1 MNEVIIASNLLLWIA
16 VIALALAVFG
26 LSRQI
31 GVLLERVAPAGAL
44 ITGKGLRPG
53 ELAPELDLIALGG
66 ERVHIGGQRR
76 GDQRSTLVFFLSPT
90 CPMCDAVV
98 PGVRSLARSERSW
111 LDVVLASDGDDADHE
126 AYVRRKNLDALP
138 YVVSRELGL
147 RFRVGQLPH
156 AALVDEKGMVVS
168 AGLTNTREHLDSLLE
183 AKRRGVGSLQEYL
196 QRRDQGRPRATDAAG

>member
-1 MNEVIIASNLLLWIA
+1 MSTVILASNVLLWIT
-16 VIALALAVFG
+16 VILLILAVLG

-44 ITGKGLRPG
+44 MTGKGLKPG
-53 ELAPELDLIALGG
+53 EAAPELELTSLGG
-66 ERVHIGGQRR
+66 KPVHVGGARS
-76 GDQRSTLVFFLSPT
+76 DNRSTLLFFLSPT

-98 PGVRSLARSERSW
+98 PAVRSLAHSERSW

-126 AYVRRKNLDALP
+126 GYVKRKKLQELP

-156 AALVDEKGMVVS
+156 AALVDENGVVAA
-168 AGLTNTREHLDSLLE
+168 AGLINTREHLDSLLE
-183 AKRRGVGSLQEYL
+183 AKHRGVASLQQYFEL
-196 QRRDQGRPRATDAAG
+196 KSQRKV